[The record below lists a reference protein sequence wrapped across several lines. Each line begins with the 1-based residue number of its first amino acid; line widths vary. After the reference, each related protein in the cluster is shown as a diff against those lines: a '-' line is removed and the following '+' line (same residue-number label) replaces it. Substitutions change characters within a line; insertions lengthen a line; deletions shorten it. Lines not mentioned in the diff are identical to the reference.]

1 MNLVLRLATP
11 ALLFLTALVVRLLS
25 WHSVYQSGGVYPN
38 GNDAYYHLRRIRY
51 TLENFPEVLRFD
63 PLMNFPDGGQSIWPP
78 TFDWLVAAILLG
90 LPGLDLSGGFERFAV
105 WFPPI
110 LGAFTIVLVYALALR
125 FFSRTVAVAAALA
138 MAILPAHS
146 LYSRLGALD
155 HHVLVAMVIVAML
168 GFAMALVR
176 EESTESAGSPPS
188 ESSHRDRLGQS
199 VGLGLSI
206 GFAVLV
212 WPGSLLQIGLLQ
224 IGLVVRLLTAESA
237 TQAVVWVRRF
247 ALVHLVAFVVV
258 LPMSVG
264 NHWELWGTFSPVV
277 LSNFQPTYFLAA
289 SLCFSMLGRIWRLG
303 AGEWTR
309 TTRLTSAVLVGC
321 GLVGGIFL
329 AVPDLFAAISEALS
343 WFAKDE
349 EFQSVVNES
358 IPLFGGERGSARAE
372 SFLGRFV
379 YLAPLAMAYYVWQF
393 RHRAEV
399 LLLLGWGSALFMVTL
414 VQWRFMNSYSIV
426 HCLLIGLVAESLYG
440 ELKKRLVGPA
450 QKMLL
455 TVGALAVL
463 AFVFMPSV
471 QSYGLHYTNFG
482 RAFRGEPTIAI
493 GAQHQAKMI
502 ARAAQFLKEHSPGGD
517 SPFLEPE
524 YSVLGPWGDGHILK
538 TIGERAVVQD
548 NFGDDV
554 APENFARA
562 EDYFAAKN
570 ESRALELLAP
580 AKARYVLVRSTGSG
594 HSHRYSYESLFGR
607 LYRLR
612 GNRHTQL
619 ESTGEDFVVE
629 DSLARHRLIYQS
641 PPLDEKNSRPFV
653 MIFEIVPG
661 AEIVGRATPNSIVT
675 ASLDISPKEGSR
687 FSYSAS
693 ATTNEAGIYAIRLPY
708 SNQALSPNV
717 RIGSHYTMR
726 AGRNQGF
733 LVIPESAILS
743 GRRLEGPRLEK

>member
-1 MNLVLRLATP
+1 MNLVLRVATP
-11 ALLFLTALVVRLLS
+11 ALLFLTALAVRLLS
-25 WHSVYQSGGVYPN
+25 WHSVYQPGGIYPN
-38 GNDAYYHLRRIRY
+38 GNDAYYHIRRIRY

-78 TFDWLVAAILLG
+78 TFDWLTAAILLG
-90 LPGLDLSGGFERFAV
+90 LPGLDLSNGFERFAV

-110 LGAFTIVLVYALALR
+110 LGAFTIVLVYALAIR
-125 FFSRTVAVAAALA
+125 FFSRMVAVAAALA

-155 HHVLVAMVIVAML
+155 HHVMVAMVVTAML
-168 GFAMALVR
+168 GFSMALVR
-176 EESTESAGSPPS
+176 DGCTGSDGAPIKESG
-188 ESSHRDRLGQS
+188 HRSRLGQC

-224 IGLVVRLLTAESA
+224 IGLIVRLLSAETV
-237 TQAVVWVRRF
+237 TQAVVWAHRF
-247 ALVHLVAFVVV
+247 ALAHLVAFVVV

-289 SLCFSMLGRIWRLG
+289 SLCFSVLGGIWRLG
-303 AGEWTR
+303 VGEWSR
-309 TTRLTSAVLVGC
+309 MTRLVSALLIGGV
-321 GLVGGIFL
+321 LVGGIFL
-329 AVPDLFAAISEALS
+329 AVPDLLVAISEALS

-358 IPLFGGERGSARAE
+358 VPLFGGDRGSARAE

-379 YLAPLAMAYYVWQF
+379 YLAPLAIAYYAWQF

-399 LLLLGWGSALFMVTL
+399 LLLIGWGAALFIVTL
-414 VQWRFMNSYSIV
+414 IQWRFMNSYSIV
-426 HCLLIGLVAESLYG
+426 HCILIGLVAESLYG
-440 ELKKRLVGPA
+440 ELKRRLVGPA
-450 QKMLL
+450 QRTLAG
-455 TVGALAVL
+455 VGAVAVL
-463 AFVFMPSV
+463 VIIFLPSV
-471 QSYGLHYTNFG
+471 QSYGLHFKNFG
-482 RAFRGEPTIAI
+482 RALRGEPTIAM
-493 GAQHQAKMI
+493 GAQHQARMI
-502 ARAAQFLKEHSPGGD
+502 ADAAQFLKEHSPGAD
-517 SPFLEPE
+517 APFSKPE

-538 TIGERAVVQD
+538 TIAERAVVQD

-562 EDYFAAKN
+562 EDYFSAKN
-570 ESRALELLAP
+570 ETRALKILAP
-580 AKARYVLVRSTGSG
+580 AKTRYVLLRSTGAG
-594 HSHRYSYESLFGR
+594 HAQRYSYETLFGR

-612 GNRHTQL
+612 GNRQTQL
-619 ESTGEDFVVE
+619 EPGGEDFVIE
-629 DSLARHRLIYQS
+629 DSLVRHRLIYQS

-661 AEIVGRATPNSIVT
+661 AEIVGRGTPNSIIT
-675 ASLDISPKEGSR
+675 ASLDISPKEGGR

-693 ATTNEAGIYAIRLPY
+693 AVTNEAGIYEIRLPY

-717 RIGSHYTMR
+717 RVGSHYTMR
-726 AGRNQGF
+726 AGRHQGF

-743 GRRLEGPRLEK
+743 GSRLEGPTLDN